1 MIVRSEHSQ
10 SSAEARGK
18 DGMQAT
24 TRRRRMA
31 MVVRM

>member
-1 MIVRSEHSQ
+1 VRSEHSQ

-18 DGMQAT
+18 HCMQAT
-24 TRRRRMA
+24 TKRRRMA